1 MQRRCGSAYLRHSH
15 LYTARPEVSVRIE
28 WIWGG
33 EMLKISGDA
42 WRVAPSVL
50 LILVAVTFEVAA
62 QEQPSTNKH
71 VQARMTR
78 AVNTTFEKGIH
89 AHLPPHTSTLLG
101 LSMEQEC
108 PVMQSIVR
116 TGQRVQGFDV
126 STANKND
133 VVIFVVDET
142 SNDQTLY
149 LSSASGRLRRVVAI
163 EKGVGRVRPVSEQDR
178 KAFAEQKQFWLD
190 RLAGAGTSK

>member
-1 MQRRCGSAYLRHSH
+1 MRPPGATCRRRCRRSA
-15 LYTARPEVSVRIE
+15 LYSC
-28 WIWGG
+28 
-33 EMLKISGDA
+33 SGDGVGLNDQGVEMSNFTRNA
-42 WRVAPSVL
+42 WRLA
-50 LILVAVTFEVAA
+50 LIAVFICRGLSFEAAA
-62 QEQPSTNKH
+62 QGQSSTGAH
-71 VQARMTR
+71 VQPKMTR

-133 VVIFVVDET
+133 VVIFVVDEA
-142 SNDQTLY
+142 SNDQALY
-149 LSSASGRLRRVVAI
+149 LTSASGRLRRVVAI
-163 EKGVGRVRPVSEQDR
+163 EKGVGRVRPVSGQDR
-178 KAFAEQKQFWLD
+178 KAFEEQKQFWLD
-190 RLAGAGTSK
+190 RLAAAGASK

>member
-1 MQRRCGSAYLRHSH
+1 V
-15 LYTARPEVSVRIE
+15 LYTRAAVDGGLINQ
-28 WIWGG
+28 GG
-33 EMLKISGDA
+33 EMSNFIRDA
-42 WRVAPSVL
+42 CRVL
-50 LILVAVTFEVAA
+50 LITVFIVGAQAFEASA
-62 QEQPSTNKH
+62 QQQPSTSKH

-78 AVNTTFEKGIH
+78 AVDTTFQKGIH
-89 AHLPPHTSTLLG
+89 AHLPPHISTLLG

-108 PVMQSIVR
+108 PVVQSVVR
-116 TGQRVQGFDV
+116 TGQTVQGFDV

-163 EKGVGRVRPVSEQDR
+163 QGGIGKVRPVSEQER
-178 KAFAEQKQFWLD
+178 KAFVEQRRFWLD
-190 RLAGAGTSK
+190 RLAPAETLK

>member
-1 MQRRCGSAYLRHSH
+1 MWNLTR
-15 LYTARPEVSVRIE
+15 
-28 WIWGG
+28 
-33 EMLKISGDA
+33 DA
-42 WRVAPSVL
+42 WPVELIVAFIGGGL
-50 LILVAVTFEVAA
+50 NLEVAA

-133 VVIFVVDET
+133 VVIFLVDET

-163 EKGVGRVRPVSEQDR
+163 EKGIGRVRPVSEQDR
-178 KAFAEQKQFWLD
+178 KAFAEEKQFWLD
-190 RLAGAGTSK
+190 RLAAAGTSK

>member
-1 MQRRCGSAYLRHSH
+1 MSNFTR
-15 LYTARPEVSVRIE
+15 
-28 WIWGG
+28 GG
-33 EMLKISGDA
+33 
-42 WRVAPSVL
+42 WRLA
-50 LILVAVTFEVAA
+50 LIVVFIFEGLSFEAAA

-89 AHLPPHTSTLLG
+89 AHLPPHISTLLG
-101 LSMEQEC
+101 LSMEKES
-108 PVMQSIVR
+108 PVMQSVVR
-116 TGQRVQGFDV
+116 TGQTVQGFEV

-163 EKGVGRVRPVSEQDR
+163 EKGVGRVRPVSEQER
-178 KAFAEQKQFWLD
+178 KAFAEQRRFWLD
-190 RLAGAGTSK
+190 RLAPAEASK

>member
-1 MQRRCGSAYLRHSH
+1 MSNFTRGASGVALIVVFILGGLR
-15 LYTARPEVSVRIE
+15 
-28 WIWGG
+28 
-33 EMLKISGDA
+33 
-42 WRVAPSVL
+42 
-50 LILVAVTFEVAA
+50 FEAGA

-78 AVNTTFEKGIH
+78 AVDTTFGKGIH
-89 AHLPPHTSTLLG
+89 AHLPPHISTLLG

-108 PVMQSIVR
+108 PVVQSVVR
-116 TGQRVQGFDV
+116 TGQTVQGFDV

-163 EKGVGRVRPVSEQDR
+163 QGGIGKVRPVSEQER
-178 KAFAEQKQFWLD
+178 KAFVEQRRFWLD
-190 RLAGAGTSK
+190 RLAPAETLK